1 MQKLK
6 EKISKE
12 KAAEYYL
19 GKNKTIKK
27 KLMDQYKNLLEGE
40 KDKIKDYQTKRYQP
54 LTWYRIEALQ
64 NKWVLFLF
72 SIRMSKKTL
81 TFDNKFDN

>member
-1 MQKLK
+1 MQKSK

-19 GKNKTIKK
+19 GKNETIKK
-27 KLMDQYKNLLEGE
+27 KLMDQYKNLLKGE
-40 KDKIKDYQTKRYQP
+40 KDKIKDYHTKRYQP